1 MALTED
7 HFRRLAQFVDARIEE
22 RFADDNH
29 RRALPRYDDSED
41 ARALRALRR
50 IVGNLA
56 SRVVVLDD
64 ELPENLARLDRD
76 GTMAIQH
83 KARGRFVAEMAWS
96 DLSDMAR
103 QWRDH
108 TDWHPD
114 FDLLPFQLPDEP
126 AAAETGAGKD

>member
-1 MALTED
+1 MALTEE
-7 HFRRLAQFVDARIEE
+7 HFRRLAEFVDARIEE
-22 RFADDNH
+22 RFADSNY
-29 RRALPRYDDSED
+29 RRALPREDDSDD

-56 SRVVVLDD
+56 ARVVLLDD
-64 ELPENLARLDRD
+64 ELPENQARPDD
-76 GTMAIQH
+76 GTRALQH
-83 KARGRFVAEMAWS
+83 KVRGRLVAEMAWS
-96 DLSDMAR
+96 DLCDMAR

-108 TDWHPD
+108 TDWHPN